1 MESTQNK
8 YPVFEANQVLTRGH
22 LNNLVDYLDE
32 QDRLTRANLI
42 GVGITCGLDIMF
54 NEKNKTIQVSKGAGV
69 TSKGFLVVVP
79 EEGLTLVSYRADYK
93 IPDPAEYQEFIDPS
107 TKKQYPLWELFP
119 AGEPNTDLLEK
130 LPQTDLTDK
139 VVLLLFELK
148 KELLSNCSANNCDDK
163 GSEVTT
169 LVKPLLIEKANL
181 DKIINAANSLSDN
194 LTSGDPETTLL
205 HRLDLPDIRLPR
217 FDVSNAT
224 PVTSNDIFEG
234 FLKVFHGPDGLNL
247 VRNTAKALSAAYE
260 AFRPLLRDIYQ
271 DDPIKETFMNKFGF
285 LEKSPTTTD
294 HVYFLQYYYDF
305 FDDVLQAYDEFRW
318 KGVELVCACCPPEDL
333 FPHHLMLGLLYP
345 QNHKGNYSQKF
356 LASPGIN
363 HCVERSR
370 EVVQLFMRIVEMIRS
385 FSTELPEKSDIRLTP
400 STLGDGAL
408 SDKAIPYYYQQNG
421 TPPLYQ
427 LWSYEKTR
435 RNRANQNLSYRYS
448 DYKPASEVSFVSDPL
463 TYDLE
468 PYNFLRIEGH
478 LGKGYQEVMTTLLS
492 KISANRLPIDVLALR
507 SGAAETLYSSKAGQS
522 SLHTFLKFHP
532 GIQHKAGVPF
542 GGTFLLVYSDT
553 SSSYPNGLSIKA
565 ETVIAD
571 FYLPYRIAVPDI
583 VSSILVKECEYKWI
597 DSLKHLNYIALRDYR
612 PEKTTKA
619 PAAHEHESVRLK
631 DNYII
636 RIYKYDIQNHSLLSG
651 NNPVDV
657 VVPLNGAFSIKTH
670 KLAAVARKLN
680 AQFPLGVVFD
690 HVAATDKLVVRSID
704 GQKYRIELGGIQG
717 NQIRY
722 AYENG
727 VIYRWQNNLWEVI
740 DGLLERGLL
749 CRTAG
754 SRYNEKEYQW
764 LHQNFSPVLLNPVPA
779 PAVKEVIAWEK
790 MTLNR
795 AKENSAAEKLPIY
808 KSVLVDIV
816 SAIRR
821 IDQNAKVIL
830 IGSWA
835 NGSWVSRSYRENIR
849 SFREDKSTLKKF
861 LDLRQKV
868 TGKTGYSNIHLL
880 VESEEQITSDMINVT
895 AGYSITII
903 RGRKDA
909 QKGLLLEERK

>member
-22 LNNLVDYLDE
+22 LNNLVNYLDE
-32 QDRLTRANLI
+32 QDRITRTNLI
-42 GVGITCGLDIMF
+42 GIGITCGLDITF
-54 NEKNKTIQVSKGAGV
+54 DEKKMTILVSKGAGV
-69 TSKGFLVVVP
+69 TSKGYLVVVP

-93 IPDPAEYQEFIDPS
+93 IPDPGEYQEFIDPS
-107 TKKQYPLWELFP
+107 HKNQYPLWELFP
-119 AGEPNTDLLEK
+119 AGEPNTELLEK
-130 LPQTDLTDK
+130 LDLTGK

-148 KELLSNCSANNCDDK
+148 KESLRNCSPNNCDDK

-181 DKIINAANSLSDN
+181 DKIIKVVNSLSDN

-205 HRLDLPDIRLPR
+205 QRLDLPDIRLPR
-217 FDVSNAT
+217 FDVSNTA

-234 FLKVFHGPDGLNL
+234 FLKVFHVNL

-260 AFRPLLRDIYQ
+260 AFLPLLKEIYQ
-271 DDPIKETFMNKFGF
+271 DDPFKETFMKKFGF
-285 LEKSPTTTD
+285 LERSPTTNEQ
-294 HVYFLQYYYDF
+294 VYFLQYYYDF
-305 FDDVLQAYDEFRW
+305 FDDLLQAYDEFRW
-318 KGVELVCACCPPEDL
+318 KGVGLVCACCPPEGV
-333 FPHHLMLGLLYP
+333 FPHHLMLGSLSPIKPKENIYR
-345 QNHKGNYSQKF
+345 QNF
-356 LASPGIN
+356 IASPAISA
-363 HCVERSR
+363 CAERSR
-370 EVVQLFMRIVEMIRS
+370 EVVQLFMRLVEMIRR
-385 FSTELPEKSDIRLTP
+385 FTDTPEERGTRITP
-400 STLGDGAL
+400 TFGDGAL
-408 SDKAIPYYYQQNG
+408 SDKAIPYYYQQDG
-421 TPPLYQ
+421 KPPLYQ
-427 LWSYEKTR
+427 LWSYEKTMR
-435 RNRANQNLSYRYS
+435 DRAHLNLSYRYS
-448 DYKPASEVSFVSDPL
+448 EYENQPLPDFVSNPL
-463 TYDLE
+463 SYDLE
-468 PYNFLRIEGH
+468 PHNFLRIEGH

-507 SGAAETLYSSKAGQS
+507 SGNSETLYSSKADQS
-522 SLHTFLKFHP
+522 SLHTFLKSHP

-553 SSSYPNGLSIKA
+553 SSSYPNGLTVQA

-571 FYLPYRIAVPDI
+571 FYLPYQIAVRDI
-583 VSSILVKECEYKWI
+583 VSSIHVKECEYKWI
-597 DSLKHLNYIALRDYR
+597 DSIKHLNYISLRDYR

-657 VVPLNGAFSIKTH
+657 VIPIHGALSIKTH

-690 HVAATDKLVVRSID
+690 HVAGTDKLVVRSID

-740 DGLLERGLL
+740 DGLSERGLL

-764 LHQNFSPVLLNPVPA
+764 LHQNFLPVLLDPVPA
-779 PAVKEVIAWEK
+779 PAVKDVIAWEK

-795 AKENSAAEKLPIY
+795 AKENSAADKLPIY

-849 SFREDKSTLKKF
+849 SFREDKSTLRKF

-868 TGKTGYSNIHLL
+868 AGKTGYSNIHLL

-895 AGYSITII
+895 TGYSITII

-909 QKGLLLEERK
+909 QKGLLLE

>member
-22 LNNLVDYLDE
+22 LNNLVNYLDE

-54 NEKNKTIQVSKGAGV
+54 DEKNKTIQVSKGAGV

-148 KELLSNCSANNCDDK
+148 KELLSNCSVNNCDDK

-169 LVKPLLIEKANL
+169 LVKPLLIEKAHL
-181 DKIINAANSLSDN
+181 DKIIDAANKLGG
-194 LTSGDPETTLL
+194 TVISGDPETTFIQ
-205 HRLDLPDIRLPR
+205 RLQLNDIRLPR
-217 FDVSNAT
+217 LNLPSSN
-224 PVTSNDIFEG
+224 PITSNDIF
-234 FLKVFHGPDGLNL
+234 LAYMKVFSDGSLL
-247 VRNTAKALSAAYE
+247 LSTAAALSKAYY
-260 AFRPLLRDIYQ
+260 AFEPLLHDIYPV
-271 DDPIKETFMNKFGF
+271 DPFN
-285 LEKSPTTTD
+285 TD
-294 HVYFLQYYYDF
+294 SLNFNSQFDRLYKTLAASDKVYLLQYFYDF
-305 FDDVLQAYDEFRW
+305 FDDLIRAYDEFRW
-318 KGVELVCACCPPEDL
+318 KGADLVCGCCPSEDL

-345 QNHKGNYSQKF
+345 QNHTGNYSQKF
-356 LASPGIN
+356 LASTGLN
-363 HCVERSR
+363 QCAERSR

-385 FSTELPEKSDIRLTP
+385 FNTELPETSEIRFTP

-408 SDKAIPYYYQQNG
+408 SDKAIPYYYLQTG

-448 DYKPASEVSFVSDPL
+448 DYKPDSKFPFVNDPL
-463 TYDLE
+463 NYDLE

-478 LGKGYQEVMTTLLS
+478 LGKGYQEVMKSLLS
-492 KISANRLPIDVLALR
+492 KISVNRLPIDVLALR
-507 SGAAETLYSSKAGQS
+507 SGAAETLYSLKDTQS
-522 SLHTFLKFHP
+522 SLSTFLKSHP
-532 GIQHKAGVPF
+532 GIQHKAGVPL
-542 GGTFLLVYSDT
+542 GGTFLLVYSDDT
-553 SSSYPNGLSIKA
+553 PSSHINGLTIKA

-571 FYLPYRIAVPDI
+571 FYLPYRIGVPDI
-583 VSSILVKECEYKWI
+583 VSNILVKECEYKWI
-597 DSLKHLNYIALRDYR
+597 DSLKHLYYIALRDYR
-612 PEKTTKA
+612 PDKTTKA

-636 RIYKYDIQNHSLLSG
+636 RIYKYDIQNQSLLSG
-651 NNPVDV
+651 KKPVDV
-657 VVPLNGAFSIKTH
+657 VIPLNGALSIKTH

-690 HVAATDKLVVRSID
+690 HVAGTDKLVIRSID

-717 NQIRY
+717 NQMRY

-740 DGLLERGLL
+740 DGQLERGLL

-754 SRYNEKEYQW
+754 SKYNEKEYQW
-764 LHQNFSPVLLNPVPA
+764 LHQNFSPVLLDPLPA
-779 PAVKEVIAWEK
+779 PTIKEVIAWEK

-795 AKENSAAEKLPIY
+795 ARKYQSALQLPVY
-808 KSVLVDIV
+808 ESVLAPVAD
-816 SAIRR
+816 AIGN
-821 IDQNAKVIL
+821 IDPKAKVVV

-835 NGSWVSRSYRENIR
+835 NGSWVSRNDDDNRASV
-849 SFREDKSTLKKF
+849 STQQLWKTF
-861 LDLRQKV
+861 LELRKKV
-868 TGKTGYSNIHLL
+868 TGKTGYSGIELL
-880 VESEEQITSDMINVT
+880 VDSTQDITSGMINCST
-895 AGYSITII
+895 GYSITIFK
-903 RGRKDA
+903 GKKDA
-909 QKGLLLEERK
+909 QKGLLLGKKK

>member
-22 LNNLVDYLDE
+22 LNNLVNYLNE

-42 GVGITCGLDIMF
+42 GIGITCGLEITFD
-54 NEKNKTIQVSKGAGV
+54 EKKMMIQVSKGAGV
-69 TSKGFLVVVP
+69 TSKGYLVVVP
-79 EEGLTLVSYRADYK
+79 EEGLTLVSFRAGYK
-93 IPDPAEYQEFIDPS
+93 IPDTVEYQEFIDLS
-107 TKKQYPLWELFP
+107 HKNQYPLWELFP

-130 LPQTDLTDK
+130 LDLTDK
-139 VVLLLFELK
+139 VVFLLFELK
-148 KELLSNCSANNCDDK
+148 KESLSNCSPNNCDDK

-169 LVKPLLIEKANL
+169 LVKPLLIEKAHL
-181 DKIINAANSLSDN
+181 DKIIDAANKPGGN
-194 LTSGDPETTLL
+194 LVSGDPETTLIK
-205 HRLDLPDIRLPR
+205 RLQLNDIPLPR
-217 FDVSNAT
+217 LNVPDSN
-224 PVTSNDIFEG
+224 PITSNDIFSAYM
-234 FLKVFHGPDGLNL
+234 KVFNDGSLL
-247 VRNTAKALSAAYE
+247 LSTSAALSKAYY
-260 AFRPLLRDIYQ
+260 AFEPLLHDMYPV
-271 DDPIKETFMNKFGF
+271 DPFNADSLNFNYRF
-285 LEKSPTTTD
+285 DRLYKSLVASD
-294 HVYFLQYYYDF
+294 KLYLLQYYYDF
-305 FDDVLQAYDEFRW
+305 FDDLIRAYDEFRW
-318 KGVELVCACCPPEDL
+318 KGVDLVCGCCPPEDL

-356 LASPGIN
+356 VASPGLN

-385 FSTELPEKSDIRLTP
+385 FSMELPEKSDIRFTP

-408 SDKAIPYYYQQNG
+408 SDKAIPYYYLQTG

-427 LWSYEKTR
+427 LWSYEKTS
-435 RNRANQNLSYRYS
+435 RNRANQNLSYRYT
-448 DYKPASEVSFVSDPL
+448 DYKPASEYSFVSDPL
-463 TYDLE
+463 TCDLE

-507 SGAAETLYSSKAGQS
+507 SGTAEALYQSKADQS
-522 SLHTFLKFHP
+522 SLSTFLKNHP
-532 GIQHKAGVPF
+532 GIQHKAGVPS
-542 GGTFLLVYSDT
+542 GGTFLLIYNDT
-553 SSSYPNGLSIKA
+553 PSSHANGLTIKA

-619 PAAHEHESVRLK
+619 PAAHEHESARLK

-657 VVPLNGAFSIKTH
+657 VIPLNGAFSIKTH
-670 KLAAVARKLN
+670 KLAAVSKKLN

-690 HVAATDKLVVRSID
+690 HVAGTDKLVVRSID

-764 LHQNFSPVLLNPVPA
+764 LHQNFSPVLLDPVPA

-790 MTLNR
+790 ITLNR

-821 IDQNAKVIL
+821 IDPNAKVIL

-835 NGSWVSRSYRENIR
+835 NGSWVSRSYGENIR
-849 SFREDKSTLKKF
+849 SFREDKSTLRKF